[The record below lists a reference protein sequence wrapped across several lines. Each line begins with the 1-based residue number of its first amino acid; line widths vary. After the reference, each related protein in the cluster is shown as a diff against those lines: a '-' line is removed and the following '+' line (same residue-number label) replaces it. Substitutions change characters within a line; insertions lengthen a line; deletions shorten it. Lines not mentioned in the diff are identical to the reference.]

1 MSEENNEVFVPSVE
15 QSNGEIVGLGI
26 FSTEPIAMSVLKD
39 FLKRTEQMDLV
50 SAELTKWQID
60 MIGQEGSTLLLRMA
74 NRLCPVCERITFWV
88 DLVSF
93 NALCYGGS
101 CGAWIE
107 DNIHDEEIIDCGWPP
122 LRFLHQSRSIKDA
135 MNELKKMGARLK
147 AAGAAASEM
156 ADQAHGVEYDDP
168 KNRAERLMRQ
178 FGQSA
183 IGERLVSEE
192 E

>member
-1 MSEENNEVFVPSVE
+1 
-15 QSNGEIVGLGI
+15 
-26 FSTEPIAMSVLKD
+26 
-39 FLKRTEQMDLV
+39 
-50 SAELTKWQID
+50 
-60 MIGQEGSTLLLRMA
+60 
-74 NRLCPVCERITFWV
+74 
-88 DLVSF
+88 
-93 NALCYGGS
+93 
-101 CGAWIE
+101 
-107 DNIHDEEIIDCGWPP
+107 
-122 LRFLHQSRSIKDA
+122 

-168 KNRAERLMRQ
+168 KNRTERLMRQ